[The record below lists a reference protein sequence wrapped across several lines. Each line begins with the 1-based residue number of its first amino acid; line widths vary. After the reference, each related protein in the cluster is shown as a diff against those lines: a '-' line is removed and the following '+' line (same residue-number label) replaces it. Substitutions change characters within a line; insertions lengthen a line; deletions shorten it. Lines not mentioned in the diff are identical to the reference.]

1 MFVRKFVSLAFLFAL
16 ALPAISHADDS
27 AANTFGGRYPASTKH
42 HKAKKAKKGK
52 GKKAKSGGQHHAKGK
67 KGTHAPSHNSDAGGV
82 NHTPPEMKEDLPA
95 PSAESTTE
103 H

>member
-1 MFVRKFVSLAFLFAL
+1 MFVRKFVSLAFLLAL
-16 ALPAISHADDS
+16 ALPIISHAEGSDEYGS
-27 AANTFGGRYPASTKH
+27 RYPASTKH
-42 HKAKKAKKGK
+42 HKAKKGKKGK
-52 GKKAKSGGQHHAKGK
+52 AKKAKGAHHAKNH
-67 KGTHAPSHNSDAGGV
+67 KGTHAPSKDSGV